1 MLQFTEL
8 SADNKKQLGTNS
20 RPTSWPWSDDDAD
33 GADDDHGDDDNAD
46 DDDNDGD
53 DDNDDDHE
61 DE

>member
-33 GADDDHGDDDNAD
+33 GADDAYDYGDDAG
-46 DDDNDGD
+46 GD
-53 DDNDDDHE
+53 DAYAVLGRGGRGW
-61 DE
+61 